1 MFKEKSELVDNDFL
15 SHRKVKVLGS
25 SCFINV
31 NNSINRYNIKRINN
45 KKLTIMN
52 TFLLTVVAVIAS
64 VVFYFASVRYLV
76 NIKSIGEKTREF
88 LQFLLH
94 YAVVFVAMVF
104 VLYSV
109 KLGDSR
115 ESWHLGLFSVL
126 SAAFMTFGF
135 CFVPTF
141 LLAYF
146 LYPFK
151 FIERRTFSKWIF
163 IAVASVFVI
172 YIIVFAISLSF
183 SNM

>member
-1 MFKEKSELVDNDFL
+1 MTPFL
-15 SHRKVKVLGS
+15 CTVFALFAFVALYFAGVR
-25 SCFINV
+25 
-31 NNSINRYNIKRINN
+31 
-45 KKLTIMN
+45 
-52 TFLLTVVAVIAS
+52 LLT
-64 VVFYFASVRYLV
+64 

-94 YAVVFVAMVF
+94 YAIVFVVMVF

-115 ESWHLGLFSVL
+115 ESWQLGLFSVL
-126 SAAFMTFGF
+126 TVTFMTLCF
-135 CFVPTF
+135 CFAPTF

-151 FIERRTFSKWIF
+151 FINKGSNFSKWIF
-163 IAVASVFVI
+163 IAVAAVFLLCI
-172 YIIVFAISLSF
+172 ALFIVALGF

>member
-1 MFKEKSELVDNDFL
+1 MFL
-15 SHRKVKVLGS
+15 
-25 SCFINV
+25 I
-31 NNSINRYNIKRINN
+31 
-45 KKLTIMN
+45 
-52 TFLLTVVAVIAS
+52 TVVALIAF
-64 VVFYFASVRYLV
+64 VALYFACIRSLT
-76 NIKSIGEKTREF
+76 NIKSVGEKTREF

-94 YAVVFVAMVF
+94 YAIVFVVMVF

-115 ESWHLGLFSVL
+115 ESWQLGLFSVL
-126 SAAFMTFGF
+126 TATFMTLFF

-151 FIERRTFSKWIF
+151 FIERSNFSKWIF
-163 IAVASVFVI
+163 IAVAAVFLICIV
-172 YIIVFAISLSF
+172 VFAVALSF